1 MLPSG
6 IESCAGHPRP
16 GHRTIA
22 SSGGKASIA
31 LWSQLRIAELPSLL
45 ISINSRVSSCAYT
58 ETFRGARPMKHFAL
72 SALSLAFVG
81 ILATGVLAQNYQRT
95 PLQQPIIPQQPL
107 QLAPAK
113 LACGPG
119 NGDVVANPWIRNT
132 GAQAVPQGAKISYT
146 LTWSEIYGEGPTH
159 QARQRYQEKISD
171 SFVLASPLP
180 SGGSIS
186 APKYYRVHYTCTAS
200 IQRRG

>member
-1 MLPSG
+1 
-6 IESCAGHPRP
+6 
-16 GHRTIA
+16 
-22 SSGGKASIA
+22 
-31 LWSQLRIAELPSLL
+31 
-45 ISINSRVSSCAYT
+45 
-58 ETFRGARPMKHFAL
+58 MKHFAL

-81 ILATGVLAQNYQRT
+81 ILATGVLAQNYQRA
-95 PLQQPIIPQQPL
+95 PLQQPIIPQQLP

-132 GAQAVPQGAKISYT
+132 GAQTVPQGAKIAYS
-146 LTWSEIYGEGPTH
+146 LTWSNQPKT
-159 QARQRYQEKISD
+159 SD

-186 APKYYRVHYTCTAS
+186 APKSYRVPYVCVAH
-200 IQRRG
+200 IQ